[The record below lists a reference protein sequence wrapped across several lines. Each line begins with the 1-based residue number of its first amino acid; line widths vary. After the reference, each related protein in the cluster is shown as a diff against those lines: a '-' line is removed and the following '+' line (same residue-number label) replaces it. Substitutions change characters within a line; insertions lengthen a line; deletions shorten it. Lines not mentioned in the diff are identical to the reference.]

1 MTFQKEELMLK
12 RQILKE
18 SGLGKK
24 KVKIPSEGK
33 VTEVRVDPTDQ
44 GGARTQM
51 PRTAMVLGN

>member
-24 KVKIPSEGK
+24 KVKILNERK
-33 VTEVRVDPTDQ
+33 VTKVRDDPTDQ

-51 PRTAMVLGN
+51 LRTARVLGR

>member
-24 KVKIPSEGK
+24 KVKILNERK
-33 VTEVRVDPTDQ
+33 VTKVRDDPTDH

-51 PRTAMVLGN
+51 LRTARVLGR